1 MRNSMKSRLEAAL
14 DWSIYRR
21 GAAAVQSRGRVPLT
35 VAFEQ
40 YCCMR
45 WGLSGDEIAD
55 AADGGDGGAEV
66 RSMVAMAIDLLGGT
80 FVQGAFPAWARPIGG
95 GVPEEIPA
103 GNWELDDL
111 SPRFAT
117 GTINM
122 RRPFDPEAEP
132 THTIFVDEATRD
144 TFLAACCVDLP
155 GYAATT
161 VRTPPVITA
170 GDDATDTADAPGGWQ
185 PDSILRRDEVIRLT
199 GLKRSTIYARM
210 KRAEFP
216 QSVDL
221 GGRQTGWIAAEV
233 AEWLASRP
241 KRAA

>member
-1 MRNSMKSRLEAAL
+1 MANSMKSFPEAVK
-14 DWSIYRR
+14 DWSIYR
-21 GAAAVQSRGRVPLT
+21 GGAAVQSRGRVPLT

-55 AADGGDGGAEV
+55 AAEGGDEGGDV

-103 GNWELDDL
+103 ENWELDDL
-111 SPRFAT
+111 MPRFAT

-144 TFLAACCVDLP
+144 AFLTACCVDLP
-155 GYAATT
+155 GYAAMAA
-161 VRTPPVITA
+161 RTAPAAA
-170 GDDATDTADAPGGWQ
+170 GDDVGDAADAPGGWQ
-185 PDSILRRDEVIRLT
+185 PDAILRRDEVIRLT

-221 GGRQTGWIAAEV
+221 GGRQTGWIAADV
-233 AEWLASRP
+233 AEWIASRP
-241 KRAA
+241 SR